1 MCVLRAAGKHFDV
14 DACMMKSKLQPCL
27 VYHKGEAK
35 NPKSTK
41 KIYKWPDSGIN
52 VVVSNAS
59 FENFRRQIRDA
70 IQFLIKNKTEI
81 RKLVKFEGVDGVEL
95 DFPTSYNPE
104 QFIQDYFFPSELI
117 ALASQLGL
125 ELRLSE
131 YPESNEK
138 KKSRT

>member
-1 MCVLRAAGKHFDV
+1 MCVLRAAGRHFDV
-14 DACMMKSKLQPCL
+14 DAYMMKSKLQPCL
-27 VYHKGEAK
+27 IYHRGE
-35 NPKSTK
+35 PKLK
-41 KIYKWPDSGIN
+41 KTTPKKYKWPDSGIN

-81 RKLVKFEGVDGVEL
+81 RKLIKYKGVEGVEL
-95 DFPTSYNPE
+95 DFPTSYDPSKW
-104 QFIQDYFFPSELI
+104 IQDYFFPAELI

-125 ELRLSE
+125 ELRISE

-138 KKSRT
+138 TT